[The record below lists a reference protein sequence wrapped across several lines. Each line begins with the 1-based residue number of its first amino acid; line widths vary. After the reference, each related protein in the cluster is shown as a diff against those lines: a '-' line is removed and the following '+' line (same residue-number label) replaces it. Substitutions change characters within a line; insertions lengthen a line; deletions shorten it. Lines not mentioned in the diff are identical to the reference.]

1 MEKILLNL
9 LTPAIPPEWIKILP
23 LGQVNLGDDREPFR
37 TDSDT
42 LTGVQA
48 HWQDRGIDMVID
60 YEHQTMMGIEAPAA
74 GWIRELDTREDGLWA
89 RVDWTPNAYDRI
101 TNREYRY
108 ISPVVELDESRN
120 LTGLLNV
127 ALTNYPAINNLD
139 PLTLK
144 SRETA
149 KENDRMKG
157 KLIEILGLS
166 PEAET
171 LEIMDRITK
180 GRLAVEFLEDLGEML
195 SVKPNASEIKGAV
208 LALKASPD
216 VIARLQGEVDQLK
229 AERASDVAE
238 KQLELALRAGKITP
252 AMREWALNY
261 AKTDPQGFEAYV
273 ANAPKIV
280 PIGEE
285 LDHQSKEGAGE
296 TVHLNAEDK
305 KMAVL
310 MGVSEEL
317 YMKSKIELA
326 GRPSAGE

>member
-1 MEKILLNL
+1 
-9 LTPAIPPEWIKILP
+9 
-23 LGQVNLGDDREPFR
+23 
-37 TDSDT
+37 
-42 LTGVQA
+42 
-48 HWQDRGIDMVID
+48 MVID

-89 RVDWTPNAYDRI
+89 RVDWTANAYDRI

-108 ISPVVELDESRN
+108 ISPVVELDEDRN

-144 SRETA
+144 NRETT
-149 KENDRMKG
+149 KEIDRMKG

-166 PEAET
+166 PEAEA
-171 LEIMDRITK
+171 LEIMDRITQ
-180 GRLAVEFLEDLGEML
+180 GRLAVEFLEDLSELL
-195 SVKPNASEIKGAV
+195 SVKSNASEIKGAV

-229 AERASDVAE
+229 AERASEAAE
-238 KQLELALRAGKITP
+238 KQFELALRAGKITP

-261 AKTDPQGFEAYV
+261 AKNDPQGFEAYV

-296 TVHLNAEDK
+296 TVHLTAEDK

-317 YMKSKIELA
+317 YMKSKTELA
-326 GRPSAGE
+326 GRPSASE